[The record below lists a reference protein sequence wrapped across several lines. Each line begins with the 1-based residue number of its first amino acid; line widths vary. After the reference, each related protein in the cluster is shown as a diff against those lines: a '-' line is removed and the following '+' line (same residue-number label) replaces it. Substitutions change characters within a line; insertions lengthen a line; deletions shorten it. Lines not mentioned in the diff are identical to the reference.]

1 VPNIKEMTIRGQIAN
16 YERMGLDTRSLKESL
31 ENEIKNKKNN

>member
-1 VPNIKEMTIRGQIAN
+1 VPNIKEMTIRGQISN

-31 ENEIKNKKNN
+31 EKEIKNKKNN